1 MLARMTTV
9 LMAAALAGGL
19 QTKPYRTAAK
29 VASCVA
35 SIACA
40 LAAGLL
46 CVMLVVILADG
57 PEMAK
62 RAERERS
69 QQIEQENL
77 GFCENFGIYR
87 NTTRFADCAKGL
99 TEVRRRHAERIS
111 EPGVL

>member
-1 MLARMTTV
+1 MDPSVSVDSSFQA
-9 LMAAALAGGL
+9 
-19 QTKPYRTAAK
+19 KPYRTAAK
-29 VASCVA
+29 VASYVA

-77 GFCENFGIYR
+77 AFCEKFGIYR
-87 NTTRFADCAKGL
+87 NTTWFADCAKGL
-99 TEVRRRHAERIS
+99 TEVRSRHAERIS
-111 EPGVL
+111 EPGVF